1 MSTKKPARSLG
12 DAIGIFSEVRITWRL
27 FRDGR
32 VSPLLKAIPLA
43 SLAYLIW
50 PADLLPDV
58 LLGLG
63 QLDDL
68 AVILLG
74 LRLFA
79 ALCPAEFVREHRRQ
93 IAAAP
98 TAGED
103 GVVDTTFRVLD
114 DSEA

>member
-1 MSTKKPARSLG
+1 MSSKKPTRSLG
-12 DAIGIFSEVRITWRL
+12 DAIGIFSELRITWRL

-32 VSPLLKAIPLA
+32 VSLLLKAIPLA

-68 AVILLG
+68 AVMLLG

-79 ALCPAEFVREHRRQ
+79 ALCPAQLVREHRQQ

-98 TAGED
+98 TASED